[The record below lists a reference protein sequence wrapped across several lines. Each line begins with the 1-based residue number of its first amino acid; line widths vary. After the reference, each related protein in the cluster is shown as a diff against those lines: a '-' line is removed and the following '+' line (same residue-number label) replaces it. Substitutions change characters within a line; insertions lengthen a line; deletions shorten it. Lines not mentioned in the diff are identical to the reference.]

1 MDGPIYTCGQDGLRC
16 EDPTC
21 LDPDRLAEFPDC
33 GGNLLRL
40 GDGACDAY
48 NNNEECGY
56 DGGDCCLCTCI
67 KNGECVFRGIRGFGC
82 VDPSAEEGLYQ
93 CQPPPPHSAPCAV
106 EIQRTWVVED
116 STQARALA
124 QAVNCSGGTFDV
136 LWKGFVTVERTIYV
150 ASGTVLT
157 ITGVGEPST
166 AVIHGGLQTQILT
179 AINASLHVINV
190 SFSLGSSV
198 FGGAIAAS
206 ASNMTFTRTSFVGN
220 MASGMGGAIYM
231 ENHSTAWFDMET
243 SLLRNS
249 AVGFGGALYACGN
262 SSVTFTVEEAHI
274 LHNAAGESGGAIAI
288 DQSHIW
294 WSGNTFY
301 SNNTSGYSGGAVDVA
316 NGCTARWFGSNLFS
330 ENTATLGGALAV
342 YLKSDVSWSGGMV
355 LEYNQAIVMGGAIYV
370 QGADISWDGSTIFT
384 SNIALT
390 AGGALSAVLGA
401 DVSWSGDTVFKDNR
415 ATSAGG
421 AIYVESAEVS
431 WSGVSSYVINSA
443 EEGGAVYAAFGSF
456 VRWNTSNTIF
466 VLNMATSL
474 SGGAVSSKDSNMS
487 WTGNTT
493 FEYNIASSSGGAVSV
508 NGANVSWSGD
518 TAFKDNTATLGGGAI
533 YIESAEVSWSGV
545 SSFFNNSAEGGG
557 AVYAAFGSFVRWDAS
572 NTIFVLNM
580 ATSWSG
586 GAVSISDST
595 MSWNGS
601 TTFESNIANDSGGAV
616 AVFRADVSWSGDTS
630 FKDNQATAL
639 GGAIF
644 VLSAEVSC
652 SGVLSFFNNSA
663 EAGGAIYVMF
673 GSFVRWDASNT
684 TFILN
689 MATSSSGGAAT
700 INNSTILWTGN
711 TTFESNQANDSG
723 GAVAVFRA
731 DVSWSGDT
739 SFKDNQATALGGA
752 IFVLSAEVSCSGVL
766 SFFNNSAEAG
776 GAIYV
781 MFGSFVRWDASNT
794 TFILNMATSSSGGAA
809 TINNS
814 TILWTGN
821 TTFESNQANTVGG
834 AIFAY
839 DVAMSMRGDTIFECN
854 RAAHGGAAYLIGSRV
869 TWDGNTEFVSN
880 TASGFNISGGGALVA
895 ARVNVSWGGVTLFYN
910 NSAISGGAVSI
921 RNSSDVEWSGK
932 TLFLNNSAALVGG
945 GVIAWEGTNV
955 NWRGDTMFVSNNA
968 ILGGAVYI
976 NKDVRARWTGQT
988 KFSSNEAGEQGG
1000 AVASAA
1006 SVAST
1011 DDDLISFLL
1020 IEGVIEFVD
1029 NVSGRDG
1036 GAISLVG
1043 GVLVEIEPTAKVSF
1057 RRNYARVSGGA
1068 IFMSGANVGPIF
1080 RGVSFVSNS
1089 AQFGG
1094 GVHAT
1099 SSGNA
1104 KIDLN
1109 GKETFNPTVFDRCI
1123 FVDNTAI
1130 ATGGAIQSAAGQD
1143 YIISTSFIGNTAR
1156 AGGALFLAGTTNFF
1170 NCSFFDN
1177 VAEEGNGPAISNI
1190 GYVESMKNST
1200 FVGNAYNCAAGTFR
1214 AFDSVRSAF
1223 VYY

>member
-21 LDPDRLAEFPDC
+21 LDPDLLAEFPDC

-220 MASGMGGAIYM
+220 IASGMGGAIYM

-301 SNNTSGYSGGAVDVA
+301 SNNTSGFSGGAVDVA

-401 DVSWSGDTVFKDNR
+401 DVSWSGDTAFKDNR

-545 SSFFNNSAEGGG
+545 SSFFNNSAESGG

-580 ATSWSG
+580 ATSGSG
-586 GAVSISDST
+586 GAVSIIDST

-601 TTFESNIANDSGGAV
+601 TTFESNIANDSGGAAV
-616 AVFRADVSWSGDTS
+616 AYRADVSWSGDTA

-673 GSFVRWDASNT
+673 GSFVRWNASNT

-689 MATSSSGGAAT
+689 MATSSSGGAAS
-700 INNSTILWTGN
+700 ISNSTILWTGN
-711 TTFESNQANDSG
+711 TTFESN
-723 GAVAVFRA
+723 
-731 DVSWSGDT
+731 
-739 SFKDNQATALGGA
+739 
-752 IFVLSAEVSCSGVL
+752 E
-766 SFFNNSAEAG
+766 
-776 GAIYV
+776 
-781 MFGSFVRWDASNT
+781 
-794 TFILNMATSSSGGAA
+794 
-809 TINNS
+809 
-814 TILWTGN
+814 
-821 TTFESNQANTVGG
+821 ANTVGG
-834 AIFAY
+834 AIVAF
-839 DVAMSMRGDTIFECN
+839 DVALSMRGDTIFECN
-854 RAAHGGAAYLIGSRV
+854 RAASGGAAYLIGSRV

-895 ARVNVSWGGVTLFYN
+895 SRVNISWGGVTLFYN
-910 NSAISGGAVSI
+910 NSAISGGAVNI
-921 RNSSDVEWSGK
+921 IDSSDVEWSGK
-932 TLFLNNSAALVGG
+932 TLFLNNSAALFGG
-945 GVIAWEGTNV
+945 GVGAWEGTNV
-955 NWRGDTMFVSNNA
+955 NWHGDTMFVSNNA

-1006 SVAST
+1006 YVAST

-1036 GAISLVG
+1036 GAISLVE
-1043 GVLVEIEPTAKVSF
+1043 GVQVEIKPTAKVSF
-1057 RRNYARVSGGA
+1057 RRNYARISGGA
-1068 IFMSGANVGPIF
+1068 IFMSGANIGPIF

-1104 KIDLN
+1104 KIDFN

-1143 YIISTSFIGNTAR
+1143 YIISTSFIRNTAR

-1177 VAEEGNGPAISNI
+1177 VAEEGDGPAISNI
-1190 GYVESMKNST
+1190 GYVENMENST
-1200 FVGNAYNCAAGTFR
+1200 FADNAYNCAAGTFR